1 MVLPPEQSMMPSSGC
16 ILTEARVPAVCS
28 LVQSEREGERDG
40 DTEELMRLADYIWA
54 GGGGGGAQ
62 VAGGRSLSAC
72 CANLAQ

>member
-1 MVLPPEQSMMPSSGC
+1 MMPSSGC

-54 GGGGGGAQ
+54 GGGGGGG
-62 VAGGRSLSAC
+62 AGCRWPQFKCLLCEPGPVKFRKMV
-72 CANLAQ
+72 